1 MMSFLKFVAIGLC
14 GGILGG
20 MGMGGGT
27 LTIPLLL
34 ACGMGQHMAQ
44 SINLFAFIPTAILA
58 LYLHKKNHLLQ
69 SKGMSKIIIPALLT
83 SLFAAILANFVAG
96 HALEKFY
103 GVFLLF
109 LAVLQVIDYLKQ

>member
-1 MMSFLKFVAIGLC
+1 MLFLKFVAIGLC

-44 SINLFAFIPTAILA
+44 SVNLFSFIPTAIIA
-58 LYLHKKNHLLQ
+58 LYLHNKNHLLQ
-69 SKGMSKIIIPALLT
+69 PKGMSKIIIPALIT
-83 SLFAAILANFVAG
+83 SLLSAFIAHAVAG
-96 HALEKFY
+96 HALEKYY

-109 LAVLQVIDYLKQ
+109 LAVLQIIDYLKK

>member
-1 MMSFLKFVAIGLC
+1 MLFLKFVGIGIC

-44 SINLFAFIPTAILA
+44 SVNLFSFIPMAILA
-58 LYLHKKNHLLQ
+58 LYMHNKNGLLQ
-69 SKGMSKIIIPALLT
+69 PKGMSKIILPALLT
-83 SLFAAILANFVAG
+83 SLIAAIFAHKTAG
-96 HALEKFY
+96 HALERYY
-103 GVFLLF
+103 GIFLLF
-109 LAVLQVIDYLKQ
+109 LAGLQIIEYLKK